1 MSGAPR
7 DTFDRGTGAAGDAVA
22 EIRPQDFRRL
32 FESCVASVL
41 VMDPD
46 LRIVAVT
53 DAYLSDT
60 MTVREEIL
68 GRDVFDVFPEDK
80 DDIARG
86 GSVPRISF
94 GRVRDTLQPDS
105 PGVLRYDI
113 PLPGGRGFTERYWN
127 PFNYPLLNDDGSLR
141 YIVHTV
147 VDVTEAVTARNRATE
162 SAAEAASM
170 RARAEELDL
179 AVSAA
184 SRDLA
189 RANEQLRSASRAKD
203 EFLSQMSHE
212 LRTPLNSVIG
222 FADLMRRD
230 KLTADQHESIDQIL
244 KAGHLLLDLIN
255 EILDISRITSGRLS
269 LSSEPVSVA
278 AVIDDAV
285 ALIGPAAVSAGIEV
299 MIDEANG
306 LHVQADS
313 QRLQQVLLNLL
324 SNAVKYNRRGGS
336 VQIGRELGPPGRLLI
351 HVADDGPGI
360 PAERLEEIWLPFHRL
375 DEAGGI
381 EGSGLGLPLSR
392 GLAEAMGGTI
402 SVSSEAG
409 RGSTFTVELA
419 LADSPEQVLEPRIDR
434 TRGRARL
441 APARVLYIED
451 NVSNVRLIQ
460 RILGDHEGLE
470 VQSAMLG
477 RLGLDLARQHHPDL
491 VLLDLHL
498 PDCSGEEV
506 LAELQADPSTASIPV
521 VVMSADATGGRIERL
536 LASGAS
542 QYITKPFDIDEFL
555 DIVDDLLSTGPATGD
570 APMGGEEDP

>member
-1 MSGAPR
+1 MHLGTHSIGEPHQHPDPR
-7 DTFDRGTGAAGDAVA
+7 LRSARRTAAGCS
-22 EIRPQDFRRL
+22 R
-32 FESCVASVL
+32 ASSL
-41 VMDPD
+41 PD
-46 LRIVAVT
+46 
-53 DAYLSDT
+53 
-60 MTVREEIL
+60 
-68 GRDVFDVFPEDK
+68 
-80 DDIARG
+80 
-86 GSVPRISF
+86 
-94 GRVRDTLQPDS
+94 
-105 PGVLRYDI
+105 
-113 PLPGGRGFTERYWN
+113 GRGFTERYWN
-127 PFNYPLLNDDGSLR
+127 PFNYPLLNDDGSLG

-147 VDVTEAVTARNRATE
+147 VDVSEAVTARTRATE

-170 RARAEELDL
+170 RARAEELDM

-184 SRDLA
+184 SNELA

-230 KLTADQHESIDQIL
+230 KLTADQHESIDRIL

-269 LSSEPVSVA
+269 LSSEPVSVTA
-278 AVIDDAV
+278 AIDDAV
-285 ALIGPAAVSAGIEV
+285 ALIGPAAVSAGIDV
-299 MIDEANG
+299 MIENANG

-324 SNAVKYNRRGGS
+324 SNAVKYNNRGGS
-336 VQIGRELGPPGRLLI
+336 VQIGWELGSPGRLLV

-360 PAERLEEIWLPFHRL
+360 PAERLDEIWRPFHRL
-375 DEAGGI
+375 DDAGGV

-392 GLAEAMGGTI
+392 RLAEAMGGTI
-402 SVSSEAG
+402 SVSSEVG
-409 RGSTFTVELA
+409 QGSTFTVDLA
-419 LADSPEQVLEPRIDR
+419 LADSPEQVLEPRFDG

-441 APARVLYIED
+441 APVRVLYIED
-451 NVSNVRLIQ
+451 NVANVRLVQ

-477 RLGLDLARQHHPDL
+477 RLGLDLARQHHPAL
-491 VLLDLHL
+491 VLLGLHL
-498 PDCSGEEV
+498 PDCPGEEV
-506 LAELQADPSTASIPV
+506 LAELKADASTASIPV

-536 LASGAS
+536 LSSGAS
-542 QYITKPFDIDEFL
+542 HYITKPLDVDEFL

-570 APMGGEEDP
+570 APMEGEEDP